1 MISQSWMPFKV
12 FTGLRDFSICLG
24 KLKFEFCE
32 HVRKETQE
40 LIFMTQFGLALTS

>member
-24 KLKFEFCE
+24 KLKLEFCE
-32 HVRKETQE
+32 HAKIATQE
-40 LIFMTQFGLALTS
+40 LIFVIQFSLELTS